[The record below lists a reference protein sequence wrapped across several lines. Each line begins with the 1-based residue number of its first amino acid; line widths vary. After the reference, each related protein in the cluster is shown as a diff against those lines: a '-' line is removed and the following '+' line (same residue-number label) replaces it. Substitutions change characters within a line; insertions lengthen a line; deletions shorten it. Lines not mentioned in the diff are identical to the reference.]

1 MKLNTLIV
9 DDDEMVLTL
18 LGQYLKERDNLNVQ
32 KVNNPKEALKIINQE
47 KVHIMILDIVMP
59 EMDGITLLEEAKKV
73 DPLTHVIMMTA
84 DSTLGRVIESLGY
97 GAMDFVM
104 KPFESPEAIVSVI
117 DVSVQRW
124 ERWNR
129 VLKKTAKKTLSEN

>member
-1 MKLNTLIV
+1 MKLNTIVV
-9 DDDEMVLTL
+9 DDDEMVLAL
-18 LGQYLKERDNLNVQ
+18 MRQYLKDREELQVQ
-32 KVNNPKEALKIINQE
+32 AVASPKEALKIINEE

-104 KPFESPEAIVSVI
+104 KPFESPEDIISVV
-117 DVSVQRW
+117 DVSIQRW
-124 ERWNR
+124 GRWNQ
-129 VLKKTAKKTLSEN
+129 VLKKTAKKTLSEE

>member
-1 MKLNTLIV
+1 MKLNTVIV
-9 DDDEMVLTL
+9 DDDEMVLKL
-18 LGQYLKERDNLNVQ
+18 LSQYLKDREELTV
-32 KVNNPKEALKIINQE
+32 KTMTTPKEALEIIGKE
-47 KVHIMILDIVMP
+47 KVHILILDIVMP

-73 DPLTHVIMMTA
+73 DPLTHVVMMTA

-104 KPFESPEAIVSVI
+104 KPFETPEDITSVV
-117 DVSVQRW
+117 DVSIQRW

-129 VLKKTAKKTLSEN
+129 VLKKTAKKTLTE

>member
-1 MKLNTLIV
+1 MQLNTLIV
-9 DDDEMVLTL
+9 DDDNMVLAL
-18 LGQYLKERDNLNVQ
+18 LRQYLKDRDELHVQ
-32 KVNNPKEALKIINQE
+32 TVDTPKEALEIINKE

-73 DPLTHVIMMTA
+73 DPLTHVIMITA

-104 KPFESPEAIVSVI
+104 KPFESSEDITSVV
-117 DVSVQRW
+117 DVSIQRW
-124 ERWNR
+124 GRWNQ
-129 VLKKTAKKTLSEN
+129 VLKKTAKKTLSEE

>member
-9 DDDEMVLTL
+9 DDDMMVLTL
-18 LGQYLKERDNLNVQ
+18 LKQYLKDREELEVTA
-32 KVNNPKEALKIINQE
+32 VSSPGEAMELLK
-47 KVHIMILDIVMP
+47 KDKFHILVSDIVMP

-104 KPFESPEAIVSVI
+104 KPF
-117 DVSVQRW
+117 
-124 ERWNR
+124 
-129 VLKKTAKKTLSEN
+129 LSAEDITG

>member
-1 MKLNTLIV
+1 MKLNTIVV
-9 DDDEMVLTL
+9 DDDEMVLAL
-18 LGQYLKERDNLNVQ
+18 MRQYLKDREELQVQ
-32 KVNNPKEALKIINQE
+32 VVSSPKEALKIINEE

-104 KPFESPEAIVSVI
+104 KPFESPEDIISVV
-117 DVSVQRW
+117 DVSIQRW
-124 ERWNR
+124 GRWNQ
-129 VLKKTAKKTLSEN
+129 VLKKTAKKTLSEE

>member
-84 DSTLGRVIESLGY
+84 DSTLGRVIESLG
-97 GAMDFVM
+97 M
-104 KPFESPEAIVSVI
+104 E
-117 DVSVQRW
+117 QW
-124 ERWNR
+124 
-129 VLKKTAKKTLSEN
+129 TLS

>member
-9 DDDEMVLTL
+9 DDDDMVLAL
-18 LGQYLKERDNLNVQ
+18 LRQYLKDTNELHVQ
-32 KVNNPKEALKIINQE
+32 TVGSPSEALEIINKE

-104 KPFESPEAIVSVI
+104 KPFESPEDITSVV
-117 DVSVQRW
+117 DVSIQRW
-124 ERWNR
+124 GRWNQ
-129 VLKKTAKKTLSEN
+129 VLKKTAKKTLSEE

>member
-1 MKLNTLIV
+1 MKLNTLLV

-18 LGQYLKERDNLNVQ
+18 LGEYLKERDNLNVQ
-32 KVNNPKEALKIINQE
+32 RVNNPKEALKIINQE
-47 KVHIMILDIVMP
+47 KVHIVILDIVMP

-117 DVSVQRW
+117 DVSIQRW

-129 VLKKTAKKTLSEN
+129 VLKKTAKKTLAEQ

>member
-9 DDDEMVLTL
+9 DDDNMVLAL
-18 LGQYLKERDNLNVQ
+18 LSQYLKDRDELHVQ
-32 KVNNPKEALKIINQE
+32 TVGTPKEALEIINKE

-73 DPLTHVIMMTA
+73 DPLTHVIMITA

-104 KPFESPEAIVSVI
+104 KPFESPEDITSVV
-117 DVSVQRW
+117 DVSIQRW
-124 ERWNR
+124 GRWNQ
-129 VLKKTAKKTLSEN
+129 VLKKTAKKTLSEE

>member
-1 MKLNTLIV
+1 MKLNTIIV
-9 DDDEMVLTL
+9 DDDEMVLKL
-18 LGQYLKERDNLNVQ
+18 LSQYLKEREELTI
-32 KVNNPKEALKIINQE
+32 KTMTTPKEALETISKE
-47 KVHIMILDIVMP
+47 KVHILILDIVMP

-104 KPFESPEAIVSVI
+104 KPFEAPEDITDVV
-117 DVSVQRW
+117 DVSVKRW

-129 VLKKTAKKTLSEN
+129 VLKKTAKKTLTE

>member
-9 DDDEMVLTL
+9 DDDNMVLTL
-18 LGQYLKERDNLNVQ
+18 LRQYLKERDELHVQ
-32 KVNNPKEALKIINQE
+32 TVDSPKEALEIINKE

-73 DPLTHVIMMTA
+73 DPLTHVVMMTA

-104 KPFESPEAIVSVI
+104 KPFESPEDITSVV
-117 DVSVQRW
+117 DVSIQRW
-124 ERWNR
+124 GRWNQ
-129 VLKKTAKKTLSEN
+129 VLKKTAKKTLSEQ

>member
-73 DPLTHVIMMTA
+73 DPLTHVIMITA

-117 DVSVQRW
+117 DVSIQRW

-129 VLKKTAKKTLSEN
+129 VLKKTAKKTLSEG

>member
-9 DDDEMVLTL
+9 DDDEMVLKL
-18 LGQYLKERDNLNVQ
+18 LGQYLKDREELKIQTVTT
-32 KVNNPKEALKIINQE
+32 PGEALEIINKQ
-47 KVHIMILDIVMP
+47 KLHILILDIVLP
-59 EMDGITLLEEAKKV
+59 DKDGITLLEEAKRV

-84 DSTLGRVIESLGY
+84 DSTLGRVIESLGF

-104 KPFESPEAIVSVI
+104 KPFQSPEDITEVV
-117 DVSVQRW
+117 DVSIQRW

-129 VLKKTAKKTLSEN
+129 VLKQTARKTLSEQ

>member
-18 LGQYLKERDNLNVQ
+18 LDQYLKERDNLNVQ

>member
-9 DDDEMVLTL
+9 DDDDMVLAL
-18 LGQYLKERDNLNVQ
+18 LRQYLKDRDELHVQ
-32 KVNNPKEALKIINQE
+32 TVGSPKEALEIINKE

-104 KPFESPEAIVSVI
+104 KPFESPENITSVV

-124 ERWNR
+124 GRWNQ
-129 VLKKTAKKTLSEN
+129 VLKKTAKKTLSEE

>member
-9 DDDEMVLTL
+9 DDDNMVLTL
-18 LGQYLKERDNLNVQ
+18 LRQYLKEKDELHVQ
-32 KVNNPKEALKIINQE
+32 TVDSPKEALEIINKE

-104 KPFESPEAIVSVI
+104 KPFESPEDITSVV
-117 DVSVQRW
+117 DVSIQRW
-124 ERWNR
+124 GRWNQ
-129 VLKKTAKKTLSEN
+129 VLKRTAKKTLSEQ

>member
-1 MKLNTLIV
+1 
-9 DDDEMVLTL
+9 LTL

-73 DPLTHVIMMTA
+73 DPLTHVIMITA

-117 DVSVQRW
+117 DVSIQRW

-129 VLKKTAKKTLSEN
+129 VLKKTAKKTLTEE

>member
-117 DVSVQRW
+117 DVSIQRW

-129 VLKKTAKKTLSEN
+129 VLKKTAKKTLSEG

>member
-1 MKLNTLIV
+1 MKLKTLIV
-9 DDDEMVLTL
+9 DDDKMVLTL
-18 LGQYLKERDNLNVQ
+18 LRQYLKSREELEISTVETPR
-32 KVNNPKEALKIINQE
+32 EALNLIKKE
-47 KVHIMILDIVMP
+47 KFHLLISDIVMP

-104 KPFESPEAIVSVI
+104 KPFISPEDILDVI
-117 DVSVQRW
+117 DVSIQRW

-129 VLKKTAKKTLSEN
+129 VMKKTARKTLSE

>member
-1 MKLNTLIV
+1 MKLKTLIV
-9 DDDEMVLTL
+9 DDDKMVLTL
-18 LGQYLKERDNLNVQ
+18 LRQYLKGREELEITAVETPR
-32 KVNNPKEALKIINQE
+32 EALDLIKKE
-47 KVHIMILDIVMP
+47 KFHLLISDIVMP

-84 DSTLGRVIESLGY
+84 DSTLGRVIESLGH

-104 KPFESPEAIVSVI
+104 KPFVSPEDILDVI
-117 DVSVQRW
+117 DVSIQRW

-129 VLKKTAKKTLSEN
+129 VMKKTARKTLSE

>member
-9 DDDEMVLTL
+9 DDDVMVLAL
-18 LGQYLKERDNLNVQ
+18 LRQYLKDRDELYVQ
-32 KVNNPKEALKIINQE
+32 AVGSPKEALEIINKE

-104 KPFESPEAIVSVI
+104 KPFESPEDITSVV
-117 DVSVQRW
+117 DVSIQRW
-124 ERWNR
+124 GRWNQ
-129 VLKKTAKKTLSEN
+129 VLKKTAKKTLSEE

>member
-117 DVSVQRW
+117 DVSIQRW

-129 VLKKTAKKTLSEN
+129 VLKKTAKKTLTEE

>member
-9 DDDEMVLTL
+9 DDDEMVLKL
-18 LGQYLKERDNLNVQ
+18 LSQYLKDREELSV
-32 KVNNPKEALKIINQE
+32 KTVTTPGEALDIINKE
-47 KVHIMILDIVMP
+47 KVHILVLDIVMP
-59 EMDGITLLEEAKKV
+59 EKDGITLLEEAKKV

-104 KPFESPEAIVSVI
+104 KPFESPEDITSVV
-117 DVSVQRW
+117 DVSIQRW
-124 ERWNR
+124 DRWNR
-129 VLKKTAKKTLSEN
+129 VLKKTARKTLSEQ

>member
-1 MKLNTLIV
+1 MKLNTIVV
-9 DDDEMVLTL
+9 DDDEMVLAL
-18 LGQYLKERDNLNVQ
+18 MRQYLKDREELQVQ
-32 KVNNPKEALKIINQE
+32 AVSSPKEALKIINEE

-104 KPFESPEAIVSVI
+104 KPFESPEDIISVV
-117 DVSVQRW
+117 DVSIQRW
-124 ERWNR
+124 GRWNQ
-129 VLKKTAKKTLSEN
+129 VLKKNKKKTLSEE

>member
-9 DDDEMVLTL
+9 DDDEMVLSL

-59 EMDGITLLEEAKKV
+59 EMDGITLLDEAKKV

-84 DSTLGRVIESLGY
+84 NSTLGRVIESLGY

-104 KPFESPEAIVSVI
+104 KPFESPEAIISVI
-117 DVSVQRW
+117 DVSIQRW

-129 VLKKTAKKTLSEN
+129 VLKKTAKKTLSEE

>member
-9 DDDEMVLTL
+9 DDDEMVLKL
-18 LGQYLKERDNLNVQ
+18 LSQYLKDREELGV
-32 KVNNPKEALKIINQE
+32 KTVTTPGEALDIINRE
-47 KVHIMILDIVMP
+47 KVHILVLDIVMP
-59 EMDGITLLEEAKKV
+59 EKDGITLLEEAKKV

-104 KPFESPEAIVSVI
+104 KPFESPEDITSVV
-117 DVSVQRW
+117 DVSIKRW
-124 ERWNR
+124 DRWNR
-129 VLKKTAKKTLSEN
+129 VLKKTARKTLSEQ

>member
-1 MKLNTLIV
+1 MKLKTLIV
-9 DDDEMVLTL
+9 DDDKMVLAL
-18 LGQYLKERDNLNVQ
+18 LQQYLKGREELEVTA
-32 KVNNPKEALKIINQE
+32 VETPLEALDLLKNE
-47 KVHIMILDIVMP
+47 KYHILISDIVMP

-84 DSTLGRVIESLGY
+84 DSTLGRVMESLGY

-104 KPFESPEAIVSVI
+104 KPFLSAEDIISVI

-129 VLKKTAKKTLSEN
+129 VMKKTARKTLSE

>member
-9 DDDEMVLTL
+9 DDDEMVLKL
-18 LGQYLKERDNLNVQ
+18 IGQYLKDREELKIQ
-32 KVNNPKEALKIINQE
+32 TVNNPADALTIIGKE
-47 KVHIMILDIVMP
+47 KVHILILDIVMP
-59 EMDGITLLEEAKKV
+59 EKDGITLLEEAKKV

-104 KPFESPEAIVSVI
+104 KPFQAQEDITDVV
-117 DVSVQRW
+117 DVSIQRW
-124 ERWNR
+124 KRWNR
-129 VLKKTAKKTLSEN
+129 VLKQTARKTLSEQ

>member
-18 LGQYLKERDNLNVQ
+18 LDQYLKERDNLNVQ

-104 KPFESPEAIVSVI
+104 KPFESPESIISVI

-129 VLKKTAKKTLSEN
+129 VLKKTAKKTLSED

>member
-1 MKLNTLIV
+1 MKLNTIVV
-9 DDDEMVLTL
+9 DDDEMVLAL
-18 LGQYLKERDNLNVQ
+18 MRQYLKDREELQVQ
-32 KVNNPKEALKIINQE
+32 VVSSPKEALKIINEE

-117 DVSVQRW
+117 DVSIQRW

-129 VLKKTAKKTLSEN
+129 VLKKTAKKTLSEG